1 MWDVPAGSG
10 VTLDG
15 PNGRSGTMAG
25 FDDIADKGK
34 DAMKDEG
41 ASDKALDGA
50 EGAADKATGGKHSEQ
65 VDSARDKADDKL
77 GD

>member
-1 MWDVPAGSG
+1 
-10 VTLDG
+10 
-15 PNGRSGTMAG
+15 MAG
-25 FDDIADKGK
+25 LGDLADKGK

-50 EGAADKATGGKHSEQ
+50 EGAADKATGGKHSADL
-65 VDSARDKADDKL
+65 DSARDKADDKL